1 MGLPRSLVLDNT
13 TGLVLALVDDD
24 RRLGLRVWFDG
35 ASKDKGAISGKV
47 TRESY
52 YFQAGILILYFK

>member
-1 MGLPRSLVLDNT
+1 MLDNT
-13 TGLVLALVDDD
+13 TRLVLALVDDD